1 MTSRSKLLACLSVL
15 IAALM
20 LSTLGHTPPARGDD
34 PPECVGDWPNLW
46 PNPDSCFPDILC
58 DAYAEF
64 WDVRRAVVH
73 IYGPDIYGTGVL
85 INNALCDEVNQDCGT
100 PYLLTA
106 HHVVSDQKGKMTN
119 GERIAV
125 ENEAMFTFGLEAA
138 WCGGNTAGGAI
149 AVKGAEVVEESYE
162 KDLVLLK
169 LTTKLPKEL
178 GAYFVGWGKGNLYQA
193 VAIGHPCL
201 APKRIAIS
209 EPQNVVF
216 QKVLH
221 KDIYIVERWEVGAL
235 AAGSSGSPLLDMTTG
250 SLHGV
255 YTKADGAG
263 ALTCFKPD
271 LDADDVFTA
280 LTSILDIL
288 PASVDQN
295 YFTSID
301 PYDSD
306 PYNSIAD
313 TVEDSSYYG
322 PGTIKTISAKQEVW
336 LLDGFQ
342 ADKGSEIVIEV
353 NP

>member
-1 MTSRSKLLACLSVL
+1 MTSRSKLLTCLSVL

-20 LSTLGHTPPARGDD
+20 LSTLGHTPPARADD
-34 PPECVGDWPNLW
+34 PPECIGDW

-73 IYGPDIYGTGVL
+73 IWGPDIFGTGVL
-85 INNALCDEVNQDCGT
+85 INNAPCDAFGQDCGT

-119 GERIAV
+119 GERNTLD
-125 ENEAMFTFGLEAA
+125 NEAFFTFGLEAA
-138 WCGGNTAGGAI
+138 WCGGKTAGGAI
-149 AVKGAEVVEESYE
+149 AVQGASVVAESPE
-162 KDLVLLK
+162 RDLVLLK
-169 LTTKLPKEL
+169 LTAKLPQEL
-178 GAYFVGWGKGNLYQA
+178 GAYFVGWGKGDLYQA

-209 EPQNVVF
+209 EPRNVVF
-216 QKVLH
+216 QEVVH

-235 AAGSSGSPLLDMTTG
+235 AEGSSGSPLLDMNTG

-263 ALTCFKPD
+263 ALTCFEPD
-271 LDADDVFTA
+271 LEADDVFTA
-280 LTSILDIL
+280 LTSILGTL
-288 PASVDQN
+288 PESVDQG
-295 YFTSID
+295 YTSID

-322 PGTIKTISAKQEVW
+322 PGEIKTITAKHEVW
-336 LLDGFQ
+336 LLHGFH
-342 ADKGSEIVIEV
+342 ADKGSQIVIEV